1 MIDGY
6 ALLDTNAVVAL
17 AEDDP
22 RLVSNIRHAQG
33 LAIAIETVGELLF
46 GALNSAHPL
55 RNRLDL
61 ENRLRRFHVLFP
73 ERETAEFYASACL
86 ALRKKGR
93 NIPDNDI
100 WIAAL
105 AMQHGL
111 PVVTRDKHFD
121 EVAGLTVVGW

>member
-1 MIDGY
+1 MIRDSVLVDTNAFVALYSDDRTLASKLQDVERMYLAVQSLGELVFGVVNSSQQANNR
-6 ALLDTNAVVAL
+6 ALLD
-17 AEDDP
+17 E
-22 RLVSNIRHAQG
+22 RLESYEVIY
-33 LAIAIETVGELLF
+33 
-46 GALNSAHPL
+46 P
-55 RNRLDL
+55 D
-61 ENRLRRFHVLFP
+61 
-73 ERETAEFYASACL
+73 RETAEFYGAACL

-93 NIPDNDI
+93 HIPDNDL